1 MSKAQLTNT
10 TVTVINITPG
20 AAEHPI
26 EGWSVYCSSKAGLNM
41 FTQTAA
47 LEQSERNSNN
57 TIIAFSPGVMDT
69 NMQEQ
74 IRSTSKEAFKDL
86 DRFKGY
92 EEKNILLPVEN
103 VANAL
108 VDLLLSKDVDSGKV
122 YNVKDLLK

>member
-1 MSKAQLTNT
+1 
-10 TVTVINITPG
+10 
-20 AAEHPI
+20 
-26 EGWSVYCSSKAGLNM
+26 M
-41 FTQTAA
+41 FTQIAA
-47 LEQSERNSNN
+47 FEQSERNSNN